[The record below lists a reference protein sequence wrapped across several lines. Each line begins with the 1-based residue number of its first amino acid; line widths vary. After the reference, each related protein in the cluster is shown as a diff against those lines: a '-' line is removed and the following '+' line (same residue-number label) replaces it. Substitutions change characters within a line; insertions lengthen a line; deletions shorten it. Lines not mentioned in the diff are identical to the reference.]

1 MLCPSIALAA
11 LFAAEPSAPNP
22 PASTDAMLA
31 ISVRDEVDEVPIEG
45 ALVLVR
51 GGSLTERL
59 ELVTDEDGL
68 VDTTLPPG
76 TYTVRIVSGRDDVE
90 QVVELGPDTEP
101 LEFELDPGNWNR
113 NMYSYQGLDARP
125 ELHRPRLAIGGG
137 AVLIASGLF
146 MGVASGLEASK
157 GACAFGLDDCANSP
171 RPEVAAALGVAAG
184 ASLIGGSVLVAVGVK
199 GMRRARA
206 GVYAS
211 AEGGGA
217 SMTLTF

>member
-11 LFAAEPSAPNP
+11 LLAAEPSAPTP

-51 GGSLTERL
+51 GGSLTKRL

-68 VDTTLPPG
+68 VDTTLPSG

-90 QVVELGPDTEP
+90 RVVELGPDTEP

-125 ELHRPRLAIGGG
+125 ELHRPRLATAGGT
-137 AVLIASGLF
+137 VLIATGIF
-146 MGVASGLEASK
+146 MGIASGLEASK
-157 GACAFGLDDCANSP
+157 RACAFGLDDCSNAP
-171 RPEVAAALGVAAG
+171 RPGVAAGLGVAAG
-184 ASLIGGSVLVAVGVK
+184 VSIIGGSVLVAAGVK
-199 GMRRARA
+199 GLRRARA
-206 GVYAS
+206 GAYAS
-211 AEGGGA
+211 REGAGA
-217 SMTLTF
+217 TMTLSF